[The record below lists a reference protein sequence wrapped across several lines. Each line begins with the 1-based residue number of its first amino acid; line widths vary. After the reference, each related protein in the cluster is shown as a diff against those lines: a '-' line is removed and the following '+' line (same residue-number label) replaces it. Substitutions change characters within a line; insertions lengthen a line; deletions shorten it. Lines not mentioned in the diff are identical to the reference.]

1 MVETKGKLESLV
13 SVRLMR
19 LNATVQ
25 GVVVGLI
32 AGLGIFIAT
41 NWLIIK
47 GGPVVGPHL
56 ALLGQFFIGYR
67 VTFVGSLIGFAYGFV
82 LGFCVIF
89 VYYVLLWTSRDLAL
103 GGRLPADWAPWIPN
117 ILRGAAGVV
126 LMMWRVRSAD
136 QPIRISVPMFWR
148 PTTEPEQES
157 QYGCG
162 GRSRSERRVQRRR
175 CMRSAS

>member
-1 MVETKGKLESLV
+1 MVETKRTLESLV

-25 GVVVGLI
+25 GVVLGLI

-82 LGFCVIF
+82 LGFCVGYGVSS
-89 VYYVLLWTSRDLAL
+89 VYNRLA
-103 GGRLPADWAPWIPN
+103 D
-117 ILRGAAGVV
+117 
-126 LMMWRVRSAD
+126 
-136 QPIRISVPMFWR
+136 IR
-148 PTTEPEQES
+148 
-157 QYGCG
+157 
-162 GRSRSERRVQRRR
+162 QRHGWKR
-175 CMRSAS
+175 

>member
-1 MVETKGKLESLV
+1 MAETKRTLESLV

-82 LGFCVIF
+82 LGFCVGYG
-89 VYYVLLWTSRDLAL
+89 VARAYNWLADLRQRHGWTR
-103 GGRLPADWAPWIPN
+103 
-117 ILRGAAGVV
+117 
-126 LMMWRVRSAD
+126 
-136 QPIRISVPMFWR
+136 
-148 PTTEPEQES
+148 
-157 QYGCG
+157 
-162 GRSRSERRVQRRR
+162 
-175 CMRSAS
+175 

>member
-1 MVETKGKLESLV
+1 MAENKMSLESLV
-13 SVRLMR
+13 SIRLMQ

-82 LGFCVIF
+82 LGFCVGYG
-89 VYYVLLWTSRDLAL
+89 VARAYNWLADLRQRHGWTR
-103 GGRLPADWAPWIPN
+103 
-117 ILRGAAGVV
+117 
-126 LMMWRVRSAD
+126 
-136 QPIRISVPMFWR
+136 
-148 PTTEPEQES
+148 
-157 QYGCG
+157 
-162 GRSRSERRVQRRR
+162 
-175 CMRSAS
+175 

>member
-1 MVETKGKLESLV
+1 MVETKRTLESLV

-19 LNATVQ
+19 LNAAVQ
-25 GVVVGLI
+25 GVVLGLI

-82 LGFCVIF
+82 LGFCVGYGVAS
-89 VYYVLLWTSRDLAL
+89 VYNRLA
-103 GGRLPADWAPWIPN
+103 D
-117 ILRGAAGVV
+117 
-126 LMMWRVRSAD
+126 
-136 QPIRISVPMFWR
+136 IR
-148 PTTEPEQES
+148 
-157 QYGCG
+157 
-162 GRSRSERRVQRRR
+162 QRHGWKR
-175 CMRSAS
+175 